1 MKLENDP
8 ACRHA
13 ERLTLYALRT
23 LPAEDLPALEEHLAG
38 CHGCQVELDQLRPIV
53 DYFVDKASTGSP
65 PDALRE
71 RLARRLAAGIG
82 HEIVL
87 PTTREA
93 REPDWEEVA
102 PGISCK
108 LLANDAERGRVS
120 MLVRLAPGVD
130 YPPHTHAGVEELH
143 LLEGELWIDDQKLVP
158 GDYNRAEPGT
168 SDQRVWS
175 ETGCMCVLVT
185 STGDLLT

>member
-1 MKLENDP
+1 MSAGFREP
-8 ACRHA
+8 AREA
-13 ERLTLYALRT
+13 DGTLGALLYR
-23 LPAEDLPALEEHLAG
+23 D
-38 CHGCQVELDQLRPIV
+38 
-53 DYFVDKASTGSP
+53 ASKPRIPEG
-65 PDALRE
+65 E
-71 RLARRLAAGIG
+71 W
-82 HEIVL
+82 V
-87 PTTREA
+87 REA

-185 STGDLLT
+185 STGDLLK